1 LNEELAKVDPEVFE
15 AIRAELTRQRSHLEL
30 IASENF
36 TSPAVLQAQGSVLT
50 NKYAEGLPGARYYG
64 GCEFA
69 DVVERLAIERLKRLF
84 GAEHAN
90 VQPHSGASA
99 NTAVYL
105 AVLQPGDTVLG
116 LDLSHGGH
124 LTHGHPLNISGRY
137 YRFIAY
143 GVAKRTEL
151 LDYENL
157 EALARTHKPR
167 LIVAGASAYS
177 RYIDFARMKDIAS
190 TAGALLMVDMAH
202 IAGLIAADEHPSPV
216 PYADFVTTT
225 THKTLRG
232 PRGGA
237 ILCKE
242 KHAKSIDQA
251 VFPGLQGGPLMHVI
265 AAKAVAFKEAAT
277 PEFRVYQTRLKRN
290 AAKLAATLLDRG
302 FRLVSGGTDNHLML
316 IDVTTGKLEQ
326 LGLTGRA
333 AEKAL
338 AQAKVTVNFNTIPF
352 DTKPPK
358 VGSGIRVGTPA
369 VTTRGMGEKEMV
381 AIGNLVADT
390 LLAPEDETVLAR
402 SRETVARLCASFPL
416 YPGLDDV
423 GG

>member
-1 LNEELAKVDPEVFE
+1 MNEELAKVDPEVFE
-15 AIRAELTRQRSHLEL
+15 AIRAELARQRNHLEL

-36 TSPAVLQAQGSVLT
+36 TSPAVLEAQGSVLT

-69 DVVERLAIERLKRLF
+69 DVVERLAIERIKRLF
-84 GAEHAN
+84 AAEHAN

-116 LDLSHGGH
+116 MDLSHGGH

-137 YRFIAY
+137 YHFIAY
-143 GVAKRTEL
+143 GVAKHTEL

-190 TAGALLMVDMAH
+190 AVGALLMVDMAH
-202 IAGLIAADEHPSPV
+202 IAGLVSADEHPSPV

-232 PRGGA
+232 PRGGV

-277 PEFRVYQTRLKRN
+277 PEFRAYQTRLKRN
-290 AAKLAATLLDRG
+290 AAKLAATFLDRG

-316 IDVTTGKLEQ
+316 IDVTAGKLEG

-333 AEKAL
+333 AEKVL

-369 VTTRGMGEKEMV
+369 VTTRGMGLKEMV
-381 AIGNLVADT
+381 VIGNHIADA
-390 LLAPEDETVLAR
+390 L
-402 SRETVARLCASFPL
+402 
-416 YPGLDDV
+416 
-423 GG
+423 

>member
-1 LNEELAKVDPEVFE
+1 MNEELARVDPEVFE
-15 AIRAELTRQRSHLEL
+15 AIRAELARQRNHLEL

-36 TSPAVLQAQGSVLT
+36 TSPAVLEAQGSVLT

-64 GCEFA
+64 GCEFV
-69 DVVERLAIERLKRLF
+69 DVIERLAIERIKRLF
-84 GAEHAN
+84 AAEHAN

-116 LDLSHGGH
+116 MDLSHGGH

-137 YRFIAY
+137 YHFIAY
-143 GVAKRTEL
+143 GVAKHTEL

-190 TAGALLMVDMAH
+190 AVGALLMVDMAH
-202 IAGLIAADEHPSPV
+202 IAGLVAADEHPSPV

-232 PRGGA
+232 PRGGV

-277 PEFRVYQTRLKRN
+277 PEFRAYQTRLKRN
-290 AAKLAATLLDRG
+290 AAKLAATFLDRG

-316 IDVTTGKLEQ
+316 IDVTAGKLQE
-326 LGLTGRA
+326 LGLTGRT
-333 AEKAL
+333 AEKIL

-381 AIGNLVADT
+381 VIGNLIADA
-390 LLAPEDETVLAR
+390 LLAPEDEAVLAR

-416 YPGLDDV
+416 YPGLDD
-423 GG
+423 GGN